1 MIPTEQIAEVRRLY
15 YAEHWKIG
23 TIAVQLR
30 LHPDT
35 VRAAVATDVSNQP
48 RALRPRVTDPYVA
61 FIRETLERYPTLRAT
76 RIAEMIRQQHD
87 VKVID
92 HETGED
98 ITALTQAQIIFEQE
112 RKLRSGIPHT
122 VFTNLIQTGSDTFA
136 QVWHALIPPDEWKKA
151 VDVEIEK
158 RVQSLIQR
166 DKVTDDDGF
175 HMLDLL
181 LTPPEP
187 APQPEPPKPDW
198 PTPLGGLEK
207 LIKQHG
213 PTQEQ
218 LEQLTKQ
225 VEALS
230 AEVER
235 LTKLKLPRINKK

>member
-1 MIPTEQIAEVRRLY
+1 MPLIKRYANRKLYDTESKRYI
-15 YAEHWKIG
+15 
-23 TIAVQLR
+23 
-30 LHPDT
+30 
-35 VRAAVATDVSNQP
+35 
-48 RALRPRVTDPYVA
+48 
-61 FIRETLERYPTLRAT
+61 TLDG
-76 RIAEMIRQQHD
+76 IAEMIRQQQD

-122 VFTNLIQTGSDTFA
+122 VFTNLIQTGSDTFS
-136 QVWHALIPPDEWKKA
+136 QVWHALIPPDEWKKL

-158 RVQSLIQR
+158 RMQALMQH

-175 HMLDLL
+175 RMLDLL
-181 LTPPEP
+181 LTPPPEP
-187 APQPEPPKPDW
+187 ASQPEPAKPER

-207 LIKQHG
+207 LIKQRG

>member
-1 MIPTEQIAEVRRLY
+1 MPLIKRYANRKLY
-15 YAEHWKIG
+15 
-23 TIAVQLR
+23 
-30 LHPDT
+30 DT
-35 VRAAVATDVSNQP
+35 DSKR
-48 RALRPRVTDPYVA
+48 Y
-61 FIRETLERYPTLRAT
+61 ITLDG
-76 RIAEMIRQQHD
+76 IAEMIRQQQD

-122 VFTNLIQTGSDTFA
+122 VFTNLIQTGSDTFS

-151 VDVEIEK
+151 VDVEIEQ
-158 RVQSLIQR
+158 RVQALIQR

-175 HMLDLL
+175 HMLDML

-187 APQPEPPKPDW
+187 EPQPEPARTDR
-198 PTPLGGLEK
+198 PTPLSGLEK
-207 LIKQHG
+207 LIKQRA

-218 LEQLTKQ
+218 LEQLTRQ

-235 LTKLKLPRINKK
+235 LTRLKLPRINKK

>member
-1 MIPTEQIAEVRRLY
+1 MPLIKRYANRKLYDTESKRYIPLD
-15 YAEHWKIG
+15 G
-23 TIAVQLR
+23 
-30 LHPDT
+30 
-35 VRAAVATDVSNQP
+35 
-48 RALRPRVTDPYVA
+48 
-61 FIRETLERYPTLRAT
+61 
-76 RIAEMIRQQHD
+76 IAEMIRQQQD

-122 VFTNLIQTGSDTFA
+122 VFTNLIQTGSDTFS
-136 QVWHALIPPDEWKKA
+136 QVWHALIPPDEWKKL

-158 RVQSLIQR
+158 RMQALMQH

-175 HMLDLL
+175 RMLDLL
-181 LTPPEP
+181 LTPP
-187 APQPEPPKPDW
+187 APEAPPEPPKTDRPA
-198 PTPLGGLEK
+198 PLGGLEK
-207 LIKQHG
+207 LIKQRG

-235 LTKLKLPRINKK
+235 LTKLKLPRITKK

>member
-1 MIPTEQIAEVRRLY
+1 MPLIKRYANRKLYDTESKRYI
-15 YAEHWKIG
+15 
-23 TIAVQLR
+23 
-30 LHPDT
+30 
-35 VRAAVATDVSNQP
+35 
-48 RALRPRVTDPYVA
+48 
-61 FIRETLERYPTLRAT
+61 TLDG
-76 RIAEMIRQQHD
+76 IAEMIRQQQD

-122 VFTNLIQTGSDTFA
+122 VFTNLIQTGSDTFS
-136 QVWHALIPPDEWKKA
+136 QVWHALIPPDEWKKL

-158 RVQSLIQR
+158 RMQALMQH

-175 HMLDLL
+175 RMLDLL
-181 LTPPEP
+181 LTPPAPEAP
-187 APQPEPPKPDW
+187 AEPPKTDR

-207 LIKQHG
+207 LIKQRG

-235 LTKLKLPRINKK
+235 LTKLKLPRITKK

>member
-1 MIPTEQIAEVRRLY
+1 MPLIKRYANRKLYDTESKRYI
-15 YAEHWKIG
+15 
-23 TIAVQLR
+23 
-30 LHPDT
+30 
-35 VRAAVATDVSNQP
+35 
-48 RALRPRVTDPYVA
+48 
-61 FIRETLERYPTLRAT
+61 TLDG
-76 RIAEMIRQQHD
+76 IAEMIRQQQD

-122 VFTNLIQTGSDTFA
+122 VFTNLIQTGSDTFS
-136 QVWHALIPPDEWKKA
+136 QVWHALIPPDEWKKL

-158 RVQSLIQR
+158 RMQALMQH

-175 HMLDLL
+175 RMLDLL
-181 LTPPEP
+181 LTPPASE
-187 APQPEPPKPDW
+187 APPEPLKTDRPA
-198 PTPLGGLEK
+198 PLGGLEK
-207 LIKQHG
+207 LIKQRA

-235 LTKLKLPRINKK
+235 LTKLKLPRITKK